1 MGESIFGWW
10 YNKYRQIWIL
20 DLVHQ
25 KQADAVF
32 NRKLANE
39 YLFIFLYNFR
49 CCRLKSRDNYFIS
62 KLTEK
67 NLKKK
72 IKKEIFF
79 FFKKNQNWK

>member
-39 YLFIFLYNFR
+39 Y
-49 CCRLKSRDNYFIS
+49 
-62 KLTEK
+62 
-67 NLKKK
+67 
-72 IKKEIFF
+72 IFF
-79 FFKKNQNWK
+79 FIISDVVD